1 MIVLL
6 LTSFNVS
13 SQINLSD
20 AQARR
25 VLEKL
30 DSLDVCR
37 DEVQSVRAENELY
50 ERRIAKFKDEADLL
64 RKSITEAEK
73 ASDSYRNAAEAN
85 AKALTRQEAR
95 TLFWQIATPA
105 ALVVGYLLAK

>member
-1 MIVLL
+1 MLVLL

-20 AQARR
+20 EQGRR
-25 VLEKL
+25 ILEKL

-37 DEVQSVRAENELY
+37 DEVQSMQGQIELF
-50 ERRIAKFKDEADLL
+50 ERRTAAQTNENSLL
-64 RKSITEAEK
+64 RQSLTEAEK

-105 ALVVGYLLAK
+105 ALIVGYLLAK